1 MVEIVQK
8 VIQDFCLSVL
18 ALLGAGLAIHGV
30 VTITRR
36 FFVRVKAIG
45 LAICFSI
52 AVAVAAMFGGSKT
65 NELLQ
70 VIFPFVPQVQ
80 QIPTISIPIPTTHV
94 PIVAATSPR
103 ASATMPFRAAKWNV
117 RGAWDDSFRY
127 AFSGDWEF
135 PFSTGHL
142 DRVEVCSQGRIIPY
156 YGSSNVIASAGVP
169 LEIVNPITSF
179 GCGPTDHN
187 SYIFSW
193 TNAVVWR
200 VLQEDVANAETMD
213 ASIELFRNGD
223 IAVTT
228 NSVTELIPRI
238 HPSDTD
244 GDGIPDVIDPNPG
257 VWDGDFFGPSD
268 DLPQGANTNAYC
280 WVDVVVSNADAEVLF
295 TGDGPSDLPDP
306 HFMARAGATNRVTVL
321 IGKGYV
327 VQADEQIECIGVSD
341 SSVEVVRTGAYSL
354 YVRWPVEITFEEGVS
369 SNLRSPGGLRD
380 GWPDGVLRMFS
391 VRPNCL
397 DGHFEWTTNHCC
409 EIAMYGNAFVWNCPG
424 YCGCGGCMAHGGY
437 VYEGYSVSTFGGWC
451 GCPHEP
457 SPSEQLPT
465 VGVSFSEDALFYEEA
480 YTNQPGDVVG
490 RRASTNTTFTC
501 TAYGGQ
507 YGGTL
512 SLATAN
518 FDKLVKTGG
527 DDLPT
532 TPVGVAPYET
542 RTWSAEYE
550 PLVHSAGANDITA
563 TATFAETFSGHVT
576 CVTAATTVVQL
587 KLTPWKTKQG
597 YDDRHLVGVRE
608 SIWCTAAPDVG
619 QWRETGGGEL
629 EVTMSSMSYKCPL
642 TSDGST
648 LHYEVGRSRYDFD
661 LAILEPTGIVA
672 RLPYARD
679 FGVATNHAGG
689 AGMNLNIYV
698 LPETVAFEGIAL
710 EEIPSQE
717 GVHQDYFSNIYFSNR
732 WYHTTDRGAGK
743 WFDVREGNFVCNDR
757 AWMGDKMPR
766 ELPNG
771 DMTFDLSRGE
781 WSDGL
786 LVWNI
791 TWGWAE
797 RQRDPGDP
805 PIKAMSVRYDQTFT
819 FDEYGTLTVSK
830 FQHTVSR
837 GTNNVIRLN
846 GDVVTGEP
854 LTEDERNEVFGND

>member
-8 VIQDFCLSVL
+8 VIQGFCLSAL

-80 QIPTISIPIPTTHV
+80 QILSIPVSIPTNHV
-94 PIVAATSPR
+94 PIIAATSPR
-103 ASATMPFRAAKWNV
+103 ASATMPFRAVSWNR
-117 RGAWDDSFRY
+117 RGAWNDSFRY

-135 PFSTGHL
+135 PFSTGHI
-142 DRVEVCSQGRIIPY
+142 DRGEVCSQGRIIPY
-156 YGSSNVIASAGVP
+156 YGSSNVIASVGVP

-193 TNAVVWR
+193 TNAVVGR
-200 VLQEDVANAETMD
+200 VLHADVANAESMD

-228 NSVTELIPRI
+228 NGITTLIPRI

-244 GDGIPDVIDPNPG
+244 GDGIPDENDPNPG

-268 DLPQGANTNAYC
+268 ELPQDANTNAYC
-280 WVDVVVSNADAEVLF
+280 WVDVVVSNADAEVFF

-306 HFMARAGATNRVTVL
+306 HFMARVCATNRVTVL

-327 VQADEQIECIGVSD
+327 IQADEQIECIGVSD
-341 SSVEVVRTGAYSL
+341 MSVEVVQTGATSL
-354 YVRWPVEITFEEGVS
+354 YVRWPVTVTFEDVAVPQMRGGDS
-369 SNLRSPGGLRD
+369 PQGILRTMNIIPDYLGGE
-380 GWPDGVLRMFS
+380 
-391 VRPNCL
+391 
-397 DGHFEWTTNHCC
+397 FEWTSNHCC
-409 EIAMYGNAFVWNCPG
+409 EISMSGLSFAWSCFGA
-424 YCGCGGCMAHGGY
+424 CGCGGCQALGRY
-437 VYEGYSVSTFGGWC
+437 VYEGYGLAVAGGSC
-451 GCPHEP
+451 GCSSQSAPMEE
-457 SPSEQLPT
+457 SPS
-465 VGVSFSEDALFYEEA
+465 VGASFSEEALFYEEA
-480 YTNQPGDVVG
+480 YTNAPGEVVG
-490 RRASTNTTFTC
+490 RRVSTNASFTC
-501 TAYGGQ
+501 TAYGGR

-550 PLVHSAGANDITA
+550 PLVRSGGANDITA
-563 TATFAETFSGHVT
+563 TATFTESPSGNVT
-576 CVTAATTVVQL
+576 CVTAATTVVKL
-587 KLTPWKTKQG
+587 KLTPWTTRQG
-597 YDDRHLVGVRE
+597 CDHRHLMGVGEFV
-608 SIWCTAAPDVG
+608 WCVATPDAG
-619 QWRETGGGEL
+619 QWGDSGGGEYIHDIG
-629 EVTMSSMSYKCPL
+629 SYKCPL
-642 TSDGST
+642 IPDGSI
-648 LHYEVGRSRYDFD
+648 LHYDVGSSRYDFD
-661 LAILEPTGIVA
+661 LTILEPTGLVA
-672 RLPYARD
+672 RLPVARD
-679 FGVATNHAGG
+679 FGVETNHAGG
-689 AGMNLNIYV
+689 AGMNLEIYV
-698 LPETVAFEGIAL
+698 LPATVAFTGIRL
-710 EEIPSQE
+710 EEIPSFE
-717 GVHQDYFSNIYFSNR
+717 GIRQGYFLNTALSNI
-732 WYHTTDRGAGK
+732 WYHTIERGAGR
-743 WFDVREGNFVCNDR
+743 WYDVGLENSVCVDR
-757 AWMGDKMPR
+757 AWMGDELPR
-766 ELPNG
+766 ELPDG
-771 DMTFDLSRGE
+771 TMTNDLTMGV

-791 TWGWAE
+791 IWGWGG
-797 RQRDPGDP
+797 QTIKQGDP
-805 PIKAMSVRYDQTFT
+805 PVKAMTTPYNQTFT

-830 FQHTVSR
+830 FQNTVSR

-846 GDVVTGEP
+846 GDIVVGVPVAE
-854 LTEDERNEVFGND
+854 EEINEAIGNH

>member
-1 MVEIVQK
+1 MVE
-8 VIQDFCLSVL
+8 
-18 ALLGAGLAIHGV
+18 H
-30 VTITRR
+30 
-36 FFVRVKAIG
+36 
-45 LAICFSI
+45 
-52 AVAVAAMFGGSKT
+52 
-65 NELLQ
+65 
-70 VIFPFVPQVQ
+70 
-80 QIPTISIPIPTTHV
+80 
-94 PIVAATSPR
+94 
-103 ASATMPFRAAKWNV
+103 
-117 RGAWDDSFRY
+117 
-127 AFSGDWEF
+127 
-135 PFSTGHL
+135 
-142 DRVEVCSQGRIIPY
+142 
-156 YGSSNVIASAGVP
+156 
-169 LEIVNPITSF
+169 
-179 GCGPTDHN
+179 
-187 SYIFSW
+187 
-193 TNAVVWR
+193 
-200 VLQEDVANAETMD
+200 EDVANVETMD

-228 NSVTELIPRI
+228 NGVTELIPRI

-244 GDGIPDVIDPNPG
+244 GDGIPDENDPNPG

-268 DLPQGANTNAYC
+268 ELPQDANTNAYC
-280 WVDVVVSNADAEVLF
+280 WVDVVVSNADAEVFF

-306 HFMARAGATNRVTVL
+306 HFMARVCATNRVTVL

-327 VQADEQIECIGVSD
+327 IQADEQIECIGVSD
-341 SSVEVVRTGAYSL
+341 MSVEVVQTGATSL
-354 YVRWPVEITFEEGVS
+354 YVRWPVTVTFEDVAVPQMRGGDS
-369 SNLRSPGGLRD
+369 PQGILRTMNIIPDYLGGE
-380 GWPDGVLRMFS
+380 
-391 VRPNCL
+391 
-397 DGHFEWTTNHCC
+397 FEWTSNHCC
-409 EIAMYGNAFVWNCPG
+409 EISMSGLSFAWSCFGA
-424 YCGCGGCMAHGGY
+424 CGCGGCQTLGRY
-437 VYEGYSVSTFGGWC
+437 VYEGYGLAVAGGSC
-451 GCPHEP
+451 GCSSQSAPMEE
-457 SPSEQLPT
+457 SPT
-465 VGVSFSEDALFYEEA
+465 VGASFSEEALFYEDA
-480 YTNQPGDVVG
+480 YTNAPGEVVG
-490 RRASTNTTFTC
+490 RRVSTNASFTC
-501 TAYGGQ
+501 TAYGGR

-542 RTWSAEYE
+542 RTWSAEYA
-550 PLVHSAGANDITA
+550 PLSCSGGANDITA